1 MEQHDLINALWDNS
15 DHDLWSWAESLY
27 DKVPSA
33 VRNRELEAFLDALT
47 PAQAAAFSPEEF
59 YAFLYG
65 RFFPWKYTANNR
77 LASTRRCLSYY
88 KANENNMQEL
98 ALIQRALF
106 SFQLSNVRLGL
117 KIACLIR
124 GLGCAGAS
132 GLLSVLFP
140 GDYGTVDQFVVKALC
155 QCDKSHGDEL
165 HRIDPENITLD
176 QAVLLEQLLR
186 DKARQLNEE
195 NRTTCWSPR
204 RVDKVLWTFGHEK
217 LPAEAPDIPT

>member
-1 MEQHDLINALWDNS
+1 MEQKEIINALWDS
-15 DHDLWSWAESLY
+15 SAHDLWSWAESLY

-47 PAQAAAFSPEEF
+47 PARAAAYSPEEF
-59 YAFLYG
+59 YAFLYDK
-65 RFFPWKYTANNR
+65 FFPWKYTANNR
-77 LASTRRCLSYY
+77 LASTRRSLSYY
-88 KANENNMQEL
+88 KDNMQEL
-98 ALIQRALF
+98 ALIQQALF
-106 SFQLSNVRLGL
+106 SFEPSNVRLGL
-117 KIACLIR
+117 KIARLIR

-155 QCDKSHGDEL
+155 QCDKSRGDEL
-165 HRIDPENITLD
+165 HKIDPENITLD

-195 NRTTCWSPR
+195 NRTACWSPR
-204 RVDKVLWTFGHEK
+204 RIDKVLWTFGHEK
-217 LPAEAPDIPT
+217 LPAEAPDMPT

>member
-1 MEQHDLINALWDNS
+1 MKQADIINALWGSS
-15 DHDLWSWAESLY
+15 DHDLWSWAESIY
-27 DKVPSA
+27 GKVPSA
-33 VRNRELEAFLDALT
+33 VRNREVEAFLDALT
-47 PAQAAAFSPEEF
+47 PARAAAYSPEEF
-59 YAFLYG
+59 YAFLYDK
-65 RFFPWKYTANNR
+65 FFLWKYTAKNR
-77 LASTRRCLSYY
+77 LASTRRSLSYY
-88 KANENNMQEL
+88 EENMQEL
-98 ALIQRALF
+98 ALIQQALF
-106 SFQLSNVRLGL
+106 SFEPSNVRLGL
-117 KIACLIR
+117 KIARLIR

-155 QCDKSHGDEL
+155 QCDQSRGDEL

-195 NRTTCWSPR
+195 NRTDCWSPR

-217 LPAEAPDIPT
+217 LPAEAPDMPM